1 LQRTTPATLSGP
13 RTAWY
18 DAAAFAQPMNRRD
31 LLRLLAATS
40 ALPLLAHAQEKYP
53 DRPIRLVVPFAPGG
67 ETDIIGRL
75 WAHKVAPRLGGGFVV
90 ENRPGAGGAV
100 ATAEVARAKPD
111 GYTLLSGTTTTH
123 VINPAAMANPTY
135 DPLKDFV
142 PIGIVSTTP
151 TSILVHPAL
160 PAKDVRELVA
170 LVKAN
175 PGKYSYGSAGP
186 GTITNMTGELFKLA
200 GGGLDLTHVPYKGG
214 GPAVQDLIA
223 GHIAVATLIL
233 SSSVLAH
240 HRAGRLRILAVN
252 GATRLKAAP
261 EIPTAIESGMPE
273 LKVVVFNAIFAPAGT
288 PPPVVD
294 ALHQATAKA
303 KAESSFAQDLER
315 AGAELAPD
323 SSPGEATR
331 FIRDEIARWTP
342 IVKAS
347 GFRID

>member
-1 LQRTTPATLSGP
+1 
-13 RTAWY
+13 
-18 DAAAFAQPMNRRD
+18 MNRRD
-31 LLRLLAATS
+31 LLRLAVAALAAP
-40 ALPLLAHAQEKYP
+40 AAVRGQEKYP

-75 WAHKVAPRLGGGFVV
+75 WAQKVAPQVGGGFVV

-100 ATAEVARAKPD
+100 ATAEVARARPD

-123 VINPAAMANPTY
+123 VINPAAMTSPSY
-135 DPLKDFV
+135 DPLRDFV

-151 TSILVHPAL
+151 TSILVHPSVPARNVQELAAL
-160 PAKDVRELVA
+160 I
-170 LVKAN
+170 KAS
-175 PGKYSYGSAGP
+175 PGKYSYGSAGS
-186 GTITNMTGELFKLA
+186 GTITNMTGELFKIA

-223 GHIAVATLIL
+223 GHIAIATLIL
-233 SSSVLAH
+233 SSAVLAH
-240 HRAGRLRILAVN
+240 HRAGRIRILAVN
-252 GATRLKAAP
+252 GETRLKAAP
-261 EIPTAIESGMPE
+261 EVPTAIESGMPE

-288 PPPVVD
+288 PPAIVD

-303 KAESSFAQDLER
+303 KREPSFGQDLER
-315 AGAELAPD
+315 AGAEMAAQ
-323 SSPGEATR
+323 SSPDQAAR

>member
-1 LQRTTPATLSGP
+1 
-13 RTAWY
+13 
-18 DAAAFAQPMNRRD
+18 MKRRD
-31 LLRLLAATS
+31 LLRFAAAALAM
-40 ALPLLAHAQEKYP
+40 PLVAHGQEKYP
-53 DRPIRLVVPFAPGG
+53 DRPVRLVVPFAPGG

-75 WAHKVAPRLGGGFVV
+75 WAQKVAPQLGGGFVV
-90 ENRPGAGGAV
+90 ENRPGGGGAV

-123 VINPAAMANPTY
+123 VINPAAMANPSY
-135 DPLKDFV
+135 DPVRDFV

-151 TSILVHPAL
+151 TSILVHPSV
-160 PAKDVRELVA
+160 PARNVQELVA

-175 PGKYSYGSAGP
+175 PGKYSYGSAGA

-200 GGGLDLTHVPYKGG
+200 AGGLDLTHVPYKGG

-240 HRAGRLRILAVN
+240 HRAGRIRILAVN
-252 GATRLKAAP
+252 GETRLKAAP
-261 EIPTAIESGMPE
+261 ELPTAIESGMPE

-288 PPPVVD
+288 PPPIVD
-294 ALHQATAKA
+294 ALHQATVKA
-303 KAESSFAQDLER
+303 KAEPSFAQDLER
-315 AGAELAPD
+315 AGAEMVAG
-323 SSPGEATR
+323 SSPDQAAR

>member
-1 LQRTTPATLSGP
+1 
-13 RTAWY
+13 
-18 DAAAFAQPMNRRD
+18 MNRRD
-31 LLRLLAATS
+31 FLRLAAAAP
-40 ALPLLAHAQEKYP
+40 ALPCVARAQERYP

-75 WAHKVAPRLGGGFVV
+75 WAHKVAAPLGGTFVV

-100 ATAEVARAKPD
+100 ATGEVARARPD

-123 VINPAAMANPTY
+123 VINPAAMANPPY
-135 DPLKDFV
+135 DPLRDFV

-151 TSILVHPAL
+151 TSILVHPSV
-160 PAKDVRELVA
+160 PAQSLQELVA

-223 GHIAVATLIL
+223 GHIAVSTLIL

-252 GATRLKAAP
+252 GETRLKAAP
-261 EIPTAIESGMPE
+261 GIPTAIESGMPE

-288 PPPVVD
+288 PPAIVD
-294 ALHQATAKA
+294 ALHRATARA
-303 KAESSFAQDLER
+303 KAEPSFAQDLER
-315 AGAELAPD
+315 AGAEMVVD
-323 SSPGEATR
+323 SGPEQAAR
-331 FIRDEIARWTP
+331 FLRDEIARWTP

-347 GFRID
+347 GFRIE

>member
-1 LQRTTPATLSGP
+1 
-13 RTAWY
+13 
-18 DAAAFAQPMNRRD
+18 MNRRD
-31 LLRLLAATS
+31 LLRFAAAALAV
-40 ALPLLAHAQEKYP
+40 PLVAHGQEKYP
-53 DRPIRLVVPFAPGG
+53 DRPVRLVVPFAPGG

-75 WAHKVAPRLGGGFVV
+75 WAQKVAPQLGGGFVV

-123 VINPAAMANPTY
+123 VINPAAMANPSY
-135 DPLKDFV
+135 DPVRDFV

-151 TSILVHPAL
+151 TSILVHPSV
-160 PAKDVRELVA
+160 PARNVQELVA
-170 LVKAN
+170 LVRAN
-175 PGKYSYGSAGP
+175 PGKYSYGSAGA

-200 GGGLDLTHVPYKGG
+200 AGGLDLTHVPYKGG

-223 GHIAVATLIL
+223 GHIAVSTLIL

-240 HRAGRLRILAVN
+240 HRAGRIRILAVN
-252 GATRLKAAP
+252 GETRLKAAP
-261 EIPTAIESGMPE
+261 ELPTAIESGMPE

-288 PPPVVD
+288 PPPIVD
-294 ALHQATAKA
+294 ALHQAMAKA
-303 KAESSFAQDLER
+303 KIEPSFAQDLER
-315 AGAELAPD
+315 AGAEMVAG
-323 SSPGEATR
+323 SSPDQAAR